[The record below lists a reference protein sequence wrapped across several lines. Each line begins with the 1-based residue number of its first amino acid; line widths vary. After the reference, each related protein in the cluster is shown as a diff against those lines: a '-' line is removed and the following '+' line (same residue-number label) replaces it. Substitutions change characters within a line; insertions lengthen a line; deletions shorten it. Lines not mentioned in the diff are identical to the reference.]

1 MAEAQ
6 DFESSS
12 CSICLDSNQFRVLN
26 CGHAF
31 CLNCLQSMHSIYGG
45 KIPCPLDRIEDA
57 REPRTLPTPN
67 QFKGKLFPVFEVDER
82 YTSIDQLLHAQLRC
96 REKTVEIV
104 RGIAGDLNSDELKC
118 AIAKITGGVFGVR
131 FFLFLFEIYS
141 CWHQHQILSSPE
153 RRPPPTIYFLK
164 KCIPVHSYFT
174 IPPPP
179 PPPLITFLSQ
189 EDLVSTVKLLRS
201 YRNCR
206 NKFNFLPVVMV
217 ASR

>member
-6 DFESSS
+6 DFEDSS

-31 CLNCLQSMHSIYGG
+31 CLNCLKSMHSIYGG
-45 KIPCPLDRIEDA
+45 KMPCPLDRIEDA

-104 RGIAGDLNSDELKC
+104 RGIAGDLNSHEFNC

-141 CWHQHQILSSPE
+141 CCHQHQILSSPE
-153 RRPPPTIYFLK
+153 RRPSSTIYFFQKMHTSTFLLQ
-164 KCIPVHSYFT
+164 S
-174 IPPPP
+174 PPPP
-179 PPPLITFLSQ
+179 TYYFFEPRGPCLN
-189 EDLVSTVKLLRS
+189 R
-201 YRNCR
+201 
-206 NKFNFLPVVMV
+206 
-217 ASR
+217 